1 MSTLDERVMRLAN
14 YKEKT
19 ICYGVDT
26 TKQLVR
32 PFMADVAI
40 YGYIDPDK
48 FQPPTDDDPC
58 FRVPVE
64 PIPEGEKEIAVLI
77 VERDL
82 ANLRY
87 NVHHTPVTGKELVF
101 KQ

>member
-1 MSTLDERVMRLAN
+1 MSTLEKSVMRLAQ

-26 TKQLVR
+26 KKQIIR
-32 PFMADVAI
+32 PFLTDVDI
-40 YGYIDPDK
+40 YGYIYPDK

-58 FRVPVE
+58 YKVLVD
-64 PIPEGEKEIAVLI
+64 PIPEEEKEITALI

-87 NVHHTPVTGKELVF
+87 NVRHTPAAGKELVF